1 MRGTLLEGV
10 RLASSVPEGLA
21 RAIFY
26 AFLMSDVHP
35 FNDGN
40 GRLSRLMM
48 NAELSRCERC
58 RIIIIPTRYREQ
70 YVDAQ
75 RALTR
80 RDDPEA
86 LIRALSHIA
95 RWGTLFDYRD
105 LDQVVATMKRA
116 NAFQENPRDF
126 RLMAPDG
133 SVFA

>member
-1 MRGTLLEGV
+1 MLSRRPEATPGEFKEQTNFAGTTQFVEPAFVRGTLLEGV

-26 AFLMSDVHP
+26 AFLVSDVHP
-35 FNDGN
+35 FNDGS

-48 NAELSRCERC
+48 NAELSRCDRC
-58 RIIIIPTRYREQ
+58 RIIIPTLYHEQ

-80 RDDPEA
+80 RDDPEP

-105 LDQVVATMKRA
+105 LD
-116 NAFQENPRDF
+116 
-126 RLMAPDG
+126 
-133 SVFA
+133 

>member
-26 AFLMSDVHP
+26 AFLVSDVHP

-48 NAELSRCERC
+48 NAELSRCDRC
-58 RIIIIPTRYREQ
+58 RIIIPTLYREQ
-70 YVDAQ
+70 YVDDQ

-80 RDDPEA
+80 RDDLEP

-105 LDQVVATMKRA
+105 LDQVVATMKMA
-116 NAFQENPRDF
+116 NAFQENPRDI